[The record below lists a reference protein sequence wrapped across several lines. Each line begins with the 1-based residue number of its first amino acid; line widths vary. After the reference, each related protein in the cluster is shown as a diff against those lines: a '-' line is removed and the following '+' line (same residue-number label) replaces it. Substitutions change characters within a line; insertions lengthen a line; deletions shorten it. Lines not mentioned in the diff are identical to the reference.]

1 MRPMKT
7 SATSPTPLPTPTG
20 TTAATPPESRMTI
33 PPEQPQSATAGRF
46 GATALAAL
54 TAVGLAAAGCTFS
67 KPRELMHT
75 VNGVEVGSSGRPKI
89 DPSKRGVIGGA
100 GAFPTSRPVAD
111 PWGPA
116 PLAAGLDPVSPVPVN
131 VFGEMGAPR
140 AVSRVVGDAG
150 FQQHTFTDEGADSD
164 VAADPTGKWL
174 AFASTRHNDRTDI
187 YLQRADGTAVT
198 QLTSDQAD
206 DAFPCISPDGKKVAF
221 ASTRAGAWHVYTMD
235 VDGRNVVQVTD
246 GTMQCVHPT
255 YSPDGGR
262 IAYAAI
268 GSRSAQWELWV
279 ADLKTGEKRMVGY
292 GLFPRWS
299 PDKTVDRI
307 AFQKSRQRGS
317 RWFSLWTLDLI
328 EGEGRRLTE
337 VVSSPNAA
345 VVSPCWSPDGRRLA
359 FATVVEPAVIG
370 KERDARRAK
379 LAKQYGQQD
388 IWTVDSDGTN
398 RQRLTDGNGT
408 NLSPFWGADNRVF
421 FISDR
426 GGADCV
432 WSVRADPRRAFDG
445 VTGNDRG
452 PDGVGF
458 GRGALAPLPPPPGA
472 DPFQAGGPGQSGA
485 VPRGSRGSA
494 STDPRE

>member
-1 MRPMKT
+1 MRPTDPTTMT
-7 SATSPTPLPTPTG
+7 PSPRRI
-20 TTAATPPESRMTI
+20 SRMTSQ
-33 PPEQPQSATAGRF
+33 PAQPQTPSPARG
-46 GATALAAL
+46 GPATALA
-54 TAVGLAAAGCTFS
+54 LAAGLSAVLLTTAGCTFS
-67 KPRELMHT
+67 KPRELAHT
-75 VNGVEVGSSGRPKI
+75 INGVEVGSGNRPKI
-89 DPSKRGVIGGA
+89 DPGKRGGGTMA
-100 GAFPTSRPVAD
+100 ASRPVAD

-116 PLAAGLDPVSPVPVN
+116 PLAAGLDPVAAIPVN
-131 VFGEMGAPR
+131 VFGEMGTPR

-150 FQQHTFTDEGADSD
+150 FQQHTFTEEGADSD

-174 AFASTRHNDRTDI
+174 AFASTRHNDHTDI

-206 DAFPCISPDGKKVAF
+206 DAFPCFSPDGKKIAF
-221 ASTRAGAWHVYTMD
+221 ASTRAGAWQVYTMD

-246 GTMQCVHPT
+246 GAMQCVHPT
-255 YSPDGGR
+255 FSPDGGR
-262 IAYAAI
+262 VAYAAI

-279 ADLKTGEKRMVGY
+279 ADLRTGEKRMVGY

-299 PDKTVDRI
+299 PDKSMDRI
-307 AFQKSRQRGS
+307 VFQKSRQRGS

-337 VVSSPNAA
+337 IVSSPNAA

-359 FATVVEPAVIG
+359 FATVVEPAALG
-370 KERDARRAK
+370 KDRDARRAK

-388 IWTVDSDGTN
+388 VWTVDADGTN

-408 NLSPFWGADNRVF
+408 NLSPFWGLDNRVF

-452 PDGVGF
+452 PDAGKGAVG
-458 GRGALAPLPPPPGA
+458 GLAPLPPPVA
-472 DPFQAGGPGQSGA
+472 DPFQTGGPAAGPAQLPKGL
-485 VPRGSRGSA
+485 RGVNASA
-494 STDPRE
+494 DPRE